1 RHRRARQRADGA
13 ARRRRADRQ
22 LHPPGRGAAMV
33 TSRLLLPSLLAT
45 ALAACTVGP
54 DFVRPEVA
62 VPESFIQAPTT
73 AAGSE
78 TGVVPEADAAFW
90 QRFGDP
96 QLTAL
101 VEQALAANH
110 DLRIA
115 LASYDRANA
124 LLRGAKFDYLP
135 TITAGAEASDGRA
148 SSDQLPGVDRDGRDA
163 ESYSA
168 GIQASWELDLFG
180 RIRSEEHTS
189 ELQSR

>member
-1 RHRRARQRADGA
+1 RTARHADQGQRGRPRFGEDRHEPARRTRHRHRRARQRADGA

-101 VEQALAANH
+101 VEHAL
-110 DLRIA
+110 
-115 LASYDRANA
+115 
-124 LLRGAKFDYLP
+124 
-135 TITAGAEASDGRA
+135 
-148 SSDQLPGVDRDGRDA
+148 
-163 ESYSA
+163 
-168 GIQASWELDLFG
+168 
-180 RIRSEEHTS
+180 
-189 ELQSR
+189 